1 MNLIHIVDNL
11 NDEEYIYSNGLT
23 ISLQQAAISLVDKLK
38 DTKWSLLQN
47 VEYNICEDKCEIFI
61 NEQVIERGWVWNS
74 KNMTKKILYKLSYIS
89 LFSVEEKPK
98 QIEQSVQTEEIVDNY
113 VDYSADYSD
122 YINYTDYV
130 DYINYDHYDNVV
142 RQQTENLYI
151 KNTNV
156 DIYNNSGFFNV
167 GDYKIDLGLGYSN
180 NPFDPVNNLSSK
192 TNIWSGPNHK
202 YAINYTVP
210 LDDTLLMED
219 PQQRIIS
226 DLNIEIKRRLA
237 LPNFGLRRFKQD

>member
-11 NDEEYIYSNGLT
+11 NDKEYIYSNGLT
-23 ISLQQAAISLVDKLK
+23 ISLEQAAISLVYKLK

-61 NEQVIERGWVWNS
+61 NEQIIERGWVWNS

-122 YINYTDYV
+122 YV
-130 DYINYDHYDNVV
+130 DYIDYTNYEDVV

-151 KNTNV
+151 KNTNA
-156 DIYNNSGFFNV
+156 DIYNDGGFFNV

-192 TNIWSGPNHK
+192 TNIWSDPNHK

-219 PQQRIIS
+219 PEQRIIS

>member
-11 NDEEYIYSNGLT
+11 NDKEYIYSNGLT
-23 ISLQQAAISLVDKLK
+23 ISLEQAAISLVYKLK

-61 NEQVIERGWVWNS
+61 NEQIIERGWVWNS

-122 YINYTDYV
+122 YV
-130 DYINYDHYDNVV
+130 DYIDYTNYEDVV

-151 KNTNV
+151 KNTNA
-156 DIYNNSGFFNV
+156 DIYNDGGFFNV

-180 NPFDPVNNLSSK
+180 NPFDPVNNLSLK
-192 TNIWSGPNHK
+192 TNIWSDPNHK

-219 PQQRIIS
+219 PEQRIIS